1 MGTAEPSLKVYS
13 ISSPKGPFKDCQ
25 QAREAGHASS
35 GIYMIKAE
43 NSNEPMQL
51 WCENSLDPGGWAVIQ
66 KRTDG
71 SVNFFR
77 NWDSYKVNSRA
88 QNNQWAKKDD
98 WKEWSSPE
106 ANTLQWECPVSLKAQ
121 LTLCEPAWLKQPG
134 FVMHNTT
141 GTRVIVDSGWE
152 VVYYKVLTEHTT
164 FINALR
170 TTAGACKASLSP
182 LWISKLTQWSYSFK
196 HTNRFAGS
204 GAQLKN
210 SPNNEL
216 EEIISTC

>member
-1 MGTAEPSLKVYS
+1 MGTAQPILKVYS
-13 ISSPKGPFKDCQ
+13 ISFPKGPFKDCQ
-25 QAREAGHASS
+25 QARDAGHASS
-35 GIYMIKAE
+35 GIYMIKPE

-77 NWDSYKVNSRA
+77 NWDSYKVNSRM
-88 QNNQWAKKDD
+88 QKNQWAKKDN

-106 ANTLQWECPVSLKAQ
+106 ANTFQGECPVSLNAQ
-121 LTLCEPAWLKQPG
+121 LTLGEPACLKQPG

-141 GTRVIVDSGWE
+141 GTRVILDSGWE
-152 VVYYKVLTEHTT
+152 VIYYKVLTEHMT

-170 TTAGACKASLSP
+170 TTVSTCKASLSP
-182 LWISKLTQWSYSFK
+182 LWISKLGQWNYSSK
-196 HTNRFAGS
+196 HANRSAGL
-204 GAQLKN
+204 GTQLKN

-216 EEIISTC
+216 KEIISTC